1 MVGTCCVC
9 QSVSALTEPH
19 VEWGALAIVGI
30 ALALLFWGA
39 AKKHAQVLLVA
50 IALFAGGI
58 AVDVVAHGYDH

>member
-1 MVGTCCVC
+1 
-9 QSVSALTEPH
+9 
-19 VEWGALAIVGI
+19 VGI

-39 AKKHAQVLLVA
+39 AKRHAQVLLVA

>member
-1 MVGTCCVC
+1 MAGTCSIC
-9 QSVSALTEPH
+9 QWMSALTEPH

-30 ALALLFWGA
+30 ALALLFWVA

>member
-1 MVGTCCVC
+1 MAGSCSIC

-39 AKKHAQVLLVA
+39 AKKHMKILLVA

-58 AVDVVAHGYDH
+58 AVDGQV

>member
-1 MVGTCCVC
+1 MAGSCSIC
-9 QSVSALTEPH
+9 QSVSALGEPH

-39 AKKHAQVLLVA
+39 AKKHMEILLVA